1 VKVFISYRRGDAVAL
16 AGRLYDRLEA
26 QLGAG
31 SVFMDQEG
39 IPVGSDFAATIFD
52 QIADCDAMLVLIG
65 PQWLDLLATE
75 RGATTDF
82 VVEEVARALDRKI
95 PVIPVLLG
103 DTQMPSGSDLPDQI
117 RALVERQALRLEPGE
132 RFSADV
138 ERMMKAPPFA
148 AAAKGSLSRRIRK
161 WFAG

>member
-1 VKVFISYRRGDAVAL
+1 
-16 AGRLYDRLEA
+16 
-26 QLGAG
+26 
-31 SVFMDQEG
+31 
-39 IPVGSDFAATIFD
+39 
-52 QIADCDAMLVLIG
+52 MLVLIG

-75 RGATTDF
+75 RAPPTSS
-82 VVEEVARALDRKI
+82 VEEVARALDRKI

-103 DTQMPSGSDLPDQI
+103 DTQMPSGSDLPDRI
-117 RALVERQALRLEPGE
+117 RALVGRQALRLEPGE

-161 WFAG
+161 WFGG

>member
-52 QIADCDAMLVLIG
+52 QIAECDAMLVLIG

-75 RGATTDF
+75 RGATDF

-95 PVIPVLLG
+95 SVIPVLLG
-103 DTQMPSGSDLPDQI
+103 DTPMPSGSDLPDRI
-117 RALVERQALRLEPGE
+117 RALRERQALRLEPGE

-161 WFAG
+161 WFGG